1 METEIIYTDEF
12 EKGVKKFL
20 KKFPTLAE
28 ELIEFEE
35 SLIENPF
42 QGVSLGAGLYKV
54 RVASESKSKGK
65 SGGFRV
71 INYLVTRE
79 KDKVK
84 VYVIKVYD
92 KSEEG
97 NVRKQLLIKLLKSL
111 GFRD

>member
-1 METEIIYTDEF
+1 METKIIYTEEF
-12 EKGVKKFL
+12 EKDVKKFL

-28 ELIEFEE
+28 ELLELEE
-35 SLIENPF
+35 SLIENPL
-42 QGVSLGAGLYKV
+42 QGTSLGAGLYKV

-71 INYLVTRE
+71 INYLITKE
-79 KDKVK
+79 KDAVK
-84 VYVIKVYD
+84 VYVIKIYD

-97 NVRKQLLIKLLKSL
+97 NIGKKILIKLLKSL

>member
-1 METEIIYTDEF
+1 METEVIYTDEF
-12 EKGVKKFL
+12 EKDVKKFL

-35 SLIENPF
+35 LLIENPF
-42 QGVSLGAGLYKV
+42 QGVSFGAGLYKV

-71 INYLVTRE
+71 INYLITKE
-79 KDKVK
+79 KTKIK
-84 VYVIKVYD
+84 VYVIKIYD

-97 NVRKQLLIKLLKSL
+97 NVQKKLLVKLLKLL
-111 GFRD
+111 GFKD